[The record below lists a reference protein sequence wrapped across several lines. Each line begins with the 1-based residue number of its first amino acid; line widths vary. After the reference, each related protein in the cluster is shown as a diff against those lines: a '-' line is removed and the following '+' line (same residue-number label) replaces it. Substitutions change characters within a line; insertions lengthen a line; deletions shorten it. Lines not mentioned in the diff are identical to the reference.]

1 MYVRGCVDGA
11 GRQLSEPQP
20 ASKCR
25 AVRQST
31 VVPPVPARTMF
42 VATISMRT
50 VAVRVSRKWTVAAS
64 RNPSLFGLTVVSS
77 RPSPAKGTDPFVT
90 GDDWSKER
98 NDTTTTWGGTRVRFR
113 LIGGAFKVVV
123 RGRGINLSVV
133 GKGNV
138 TLAGAGTAD
147 DGSYSVNGGDYIP
160 IPFQFQFPLS
170 ATSP

>member
-1 MYVRGCVDGA
+1 MRRLLTFAMLAALVLPAAALAYPSGINDGTLSVQNGQGKVIASARGGVIGSIVRGSVTISDPVDGD
-11 GRQLSEPQP
+11 
-20 ASKCR
+20 
-25 AVRQST
+25 
-31 VVPPVPARTMF
+31 
-42 VATISMRT
+42 
-50 VAVRVSRKWTVAAS
+50 
-64 RNPSLFGLTVVSS
+64 
-77 RPSPAKGTDPFVT
+77 GTGPIVT

-133 GKGNV
+133 GKGSV